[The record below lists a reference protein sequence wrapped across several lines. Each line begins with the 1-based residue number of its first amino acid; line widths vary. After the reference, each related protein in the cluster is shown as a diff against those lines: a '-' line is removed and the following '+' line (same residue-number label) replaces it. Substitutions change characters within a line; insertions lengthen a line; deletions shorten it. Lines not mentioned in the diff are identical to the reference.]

1 MKIWFHV
8 LTFGIRI
15 FQVTSDGETTKT
27 KAPPLP
33 DLLHMARHPI
43 SQMKW
48 DGAGV
53 HAIIPPPGT
62 ATRAPSNCLLKA
74 SAEGTCLEATMPADK
89 EATRRLRG
97 LHQLPRQSNSTPR
110 LMGARVVD
118 PQNQLTLPSWVRSR

>member
-27 KAPPLP
+27 KALPLP
-33 DLLHMARHPI
+33 DLVHMARHPI

-53 HAIIPPPGT
+53 HATI
-62 ATRAPSNCLLKA
+62 S
-74 SAEGTCLEATMPADK
+74 PAGVG
-89 EATRRLRG
+89 R
-97 LHQLPRQSNSTPR
+97 
-110 LMGARVVD
+110 
-118 PQNQLTLPSWVRSR
+118 